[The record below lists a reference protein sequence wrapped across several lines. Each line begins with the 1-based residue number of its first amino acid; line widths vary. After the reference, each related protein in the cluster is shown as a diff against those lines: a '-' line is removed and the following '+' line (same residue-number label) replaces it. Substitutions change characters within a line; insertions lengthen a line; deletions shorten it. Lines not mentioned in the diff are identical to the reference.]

1 MGKLCISMQ
10 LIILYTPYI
19 VFMLVAHGCIF
30 VIDHVEQGRAEPP
43 KLAPVEAADYEQD
56 KGKPWCI

>member
-10 LIILYTPYI
+10 LIILCTTYI
-19 VFMLVAHGCIF
+19 AFMLVTHGCIF
-30 VIDHVEQGRAEPP
+30 AIDHVEQGRAEPP
-43 KLAPVEAADYEQD
+43 ELAPVEGADYEQG